1 MTEDPSRLRRVK
13 EAAEAD
19 LMKRPGVTGVDIG
32 YKYVAGQ
39 RTEEIVIRVHVQRKN
54 KDVPT
59 HSRIPAEIDGI
70 KTDVIETNPVLIADD
85 SRYDPLRGGIAIG
98 PARPFADKDFIKVG
112 TLGAFVF
119 DNSDGSLLML
129 SNYHVMC
136 VNDDWNRDNFTKSIN
151 QPFTLKGNTVA
162 YITKGF
168 SDERGDCAVAKVDLE
183 KRSAIYDIVGIGAPQ
198 GIADAAVN
206 DLVRKRGRTTEL
218 TRGRVDGLTGTISI
232 PGTGKTFKNVV
243 TIVATPSAFCDRG
256 DSGSIVVNEQNEAVG
271 LLTAKDENTGNGF
284 AIPIRQV
291 LKNLD
296 VSMAITI
303 GGYDLASSS
312 DRALAFD
319 FGTTSRAGS
328 APNANRNTCL
338 DHLVFFRPGAGAFC
352 VLRHDWASTEGGP
365 VTVNRFR
372 PVYFQGDPGQGIGGW
387 DLANSSDQGFAFD
400 YNGNGRLDHLV
411 FYRPGKRAIC
421 ILRNDSEDGIIKF
434 TPVYFQGDPGQGIG
448 GWDLAN
454 SSDQGFAFDYNGNGR
469 LDHLVFYRPGKGGIC
484 ILGNGNKDHYGYFKR
499 IYFQG
504 DPGGGIGGWDLGN
517 SADRMFAFDFAK
529 KGLLDHLVIYRPGK
543 RAICILRNDS
553 RGENI
558 RFTPIY
564 FQGDDGKGKGL
575 GGWDLAS
582 GNDQAF
588 AFDYE
593 GNGRLD
599 HIVFYRP
606 GKGAIFI
613 LKNDSNDTDVKFTP
627 VYKEGDPGHGI
638 GGFDLLIERDRMF
651 PYDYEKKGLLNHLV
665 VYRPGE
671 RVLFILRNDKGKF
684 KPVFKTSAPSTW
696 PNYS

>member
-1 MTEDPSRLRRVK
+1 MTEDLSRLRRVK
-13 EAAEAD
+13 EAAQAD

-54 KDVPT
+54 KDVPA
-59 HSRIPAEIDGI
+59 HSRIPVEIDGI
-70 KTDVIETNPVLIADD
+70 KTDVIETNPVLIADN
-85 SRYDPLRGGIAIG
+85 SAYNPLRGGISIG
-98 PARPFADKDFIKVG
+98 PERLFPDTKVG
-112 TLGAFVF
+112 TLGAFVI
-119 DNSDGSLLML
+119 DDTDGSLLML

-136 VNDDWNRDNFTKSIN
+136 VDDRWDTNGYTRSIT
-151 QPFTLKGNTVA
+151 QPFAVSGSIVA
-162 YITKGF
+162 SITKGF
-168 SDERGDCAVAKVDLE
+168 LNEDVDCAVAKVDVE
-183 KRSAIYDIVGIGAPQ
+183 QRPAIYDIVDIGAPQ
-198 GIADAAVN
+198 GIADPVIGN
-206 DLVRKRGRTTEL
+206 LVRKRGRATEL
-218 TRGRVDGLTGTISI
+218 THGRVDGVEGVYRVSGNPMKNLISI
-232 PGTGKTFKNVV
+232 AAIPT
-243 TIVATPSAFCDRG
+243 FCDGG
-256 DSGSIVVNEQNEAVG
+256 DSGSIVVNENNDAIG
-271 LLTAKDENTGNGF
+271 LLTGKDYETGNGL
-284 AIPIRQV
+284 ATPIRQILKV
-291 LKNLD
+291 LN

-319 FGTTSRAGS
+319 FGTTSRAAS
-328 APNANRNTCL
+328 TPNANRNTCL
-338 DHLVFFRPGAGAFC
+338 DHLVFFRPGAGSIS
-352 VLRHDWASTEGGP
+352 VLRHDWATAEGGS

-387 DLANSSDQGFAFD
+387 DLKNSTDQAFAFD
-400 YNGNGRLDHLV
+400 YDGSGQLDHLV
-411 FYRPGKRAIC
+411 FYRPGIGAIC
-421 ILRNDSEDGIIKF
+421 ILRNDSKDGIIKF

-448 GWDLAN
+448 GWDLKN
-454 SSDQGFAFDYNGNGR
+454 STDQGFAFDYNGNGR
-469 LDHLVFYRPGKGGIC
+469 LDHLVFYRPGRGGIC
-484 ILGNGNKDHYGYFKR
+484 ILRNDSKNHYGFFER

-504 DPGGGIGGWDLGN
+504 DPGGGIGGWDLMN

-529 KGLLDHLVIYRPGK
+529 KGLLDHLVIYRPGN

-553 RGENI
+553 RGDDI
-558 RFTPIY
+558 RFTPVY
-564 FQGDDGKGKGL
+564 YQADDGNGKGL
-575 GGWDLAS
+575 GGWDLAN

-606 GKGAIFI
+606 GKGAICI
-613 LKNDSNDTDVKFTP
+613 LKNDSNGTDVKFTP
-627 VYKEGDPGHGI
+627 IYSEGDPGHGI
-638 GGFDLLIERDRMF
+638 GGFDLLSERDRMF

-671 RVLFILRNDKGKF
+671 RVLFVLRNDEGEF